1 MMSFSNFVGN
11 FIIACGG
18 AGHGSTSKG
27 GQASQHD
34 MEIGSNAK
42 TIGRP

>member
-1 MMSFSNFVGN
+1 MMSFSNFVRN
-11 FIIACGG
+11 SITSCGG

-34 MEIGSNAK
+34 MEIGRNTKA
-42 TIGRP
+42 IGGP